1 MSYAQAAPMRSFGE
15 KAAGVAK
22 MAQRGVGA
30 AMAIKGAYD
39 TAKSLYTL
47 GQAAAPYLSAL
58 SIL

>member
-1 MSYAQAAPMRSFGE
+1 MRSFGE

>member
-1 MSYAQAAPMRSFGE
+1 MAHARAAPTRSFGE
-15 KAAGVAK
+15 RATGVVQ

-30 AMAIKGAYD
+30 VMAVKGAYD